1 MIRKRELR
9 VKEIEENLVK
19 IVEAIEIVE
28 NNLSEDFDSFFNSGL
43 IKEGIYKK
51 IEFAIES
58 IIDICNIINADLRLG
73 MPSFEDNIIDNIDK
87 NKVFDRK
94 IIDLIREVKRFR
106 NILVHKYGDIDDKKA
121 FENIHEGL
129 KDFEKIIAEIE
140 KFLEKHRKKKKN
152 K

>member
-106 NILVHKYGDIDDKKA
+106 NILVHKYGD
-121 FENIHEGL
+121 
-129 KDFEKIIAEIE
+129 
-140 KFLEKHRKKKKN
+140 
-152 K
+152 